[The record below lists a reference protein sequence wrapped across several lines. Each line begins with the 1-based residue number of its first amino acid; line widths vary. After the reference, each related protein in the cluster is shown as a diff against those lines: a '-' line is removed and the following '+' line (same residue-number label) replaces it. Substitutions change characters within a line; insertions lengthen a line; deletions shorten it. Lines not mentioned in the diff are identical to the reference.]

1 MEDAVLRTEQLV
13 KIYGGRQR
21 VRALDGIDLEI
32 ASGEIFGLLG
42 PNGAG
47 KTTTVGIWTTRVLPT
62 SGRAFVGRID
72 VVTDPPLARR
82 SIGLVPQFNTLDRA
96 CSAWENLYFHC
107 RYFGFD
113 GQRARRRADELL
125 AEFRLGERATA
136 FPNELSGGMAQRL
149 QLARAIAHYPSVLF
163 LDEPTA
169 GLDPQSRL
177 AVWEMVRDM
186 RRRGT
191 TILLTTHN
199 MEEAD
204 QLCDRVAIIDHGKI
218 LVCDT
223 PSNLK
228 QRTGAQR
235 VLELHVDG
243 ARQSLAEGLGRIP
256 AVTSVEITQSGVRVL
271 AGGGDGLLSKVFE
284 IAQGYQL
291 RDISMT
297 EPSLETVFIL
307 LTGRNLR
314 D

>member
-1 MEDAVLRTEQLV
+1 MP

-62 SGRAFVGRID
+62 SGRAFVVRID

-96 CSAWENLYFHC
+96 CSARENLYFHC

-163 LDEPTA
+163 LDELTA

-284 IAQGYQL
+284 VAQGYQL